1 MLTKSQ
7 LEKYADVMVWAV
19 MEERRGKFSTG
30 DIVRVK
36 FELPAMS
43 LAEEIQIRLLDK
55 GMHASM
61 RPLISDN
68 MERNFY
74 EHASDKQLSFVM
86 PWEET
91 AANSINGNIFILAP
105 TSLTH
110 LKDIDPA
117 KMAKKSVAMKPLRD
131 ILNDREY
138 AGQFGWTVCT
148 FPTEASSEKA
158 NMTVKQYANQIA
170 KACYLNESDPVGAWK
185 TAMKDMG
192 KIRVWLNRMLIK
204 TNSLHVQ
211 SKNMDLTIVP
221 GNHRRWMGGEGA
233 NIPSFEL
240 FLSPDYRHTEG
251 VYFANLPSYRQGNY
265 VEEVRMVFKKG
276 SAVEITAKKG
286 EEYVQKTAKMDKGAS
301 RVGEFSL
308 TDKRFSKINKFMA
321 EILYDENFGGRYGNC
336 HLALGSS
343 YGETYNGD
351 LKTFDKEKKTELG
364 FNDSAL
370 HWDLIN
376 TEDKIVTALFN
387 NGREKVIYEKGMFT
401 Y

>member
-1 MLTKSQ
+1 MLTKKQ
-7 LEKYADVMVWAV
+7 IEKYADVMVWAV
-19 MEERRGKFSTG
+19 MEERRGKFSKG
-30 DIVRVK
+30 GIVRVK
-36 FELPAMS
+36 FDLPAMS
-43 LAEEIQIRLLDK
+43 LAEEVQIRLLDK
-55 GMHASM
+55 GMHPDM
-61 RPLISDN
+61 CPLINEN
-68 MERNFY
+68 MERDFY
-74 EHASDKQLSFVM
+74 EHASNKQLSFVM
-86 PWEET
+86 PWQESVV
-91 AANSINGNIFILAP
+91 NSINGNIYLLAP

-117 KMAKKSVAMKPLRD
+117 KMARSTRAVKHLSD
-131 ILNDREY
+131 ILEDREY
-138 AGQFGWTVCT
+138 AGQFGWTVCS
-148 FPTEASSEKA
+148 FPTEASAEKA
-158 NMTVKQYANQIA
+158 NLTVKQYANQIA

-185 TAMKDMG
+185 TSMKDME
-192 KIRVWLNRMLIK
+192 KIRVWLNRMLVK
-204 TNSLHVQ
+204 TKHLHIQ
-211 SKNMDLTIVP
+211 SKNMDLRVVP
-221 GNHRRWMGGEGA
+221 GERRRWMGGEGA

-265 VEEVRMVFKKG
+265 VEEVRIVFKKG
-276 SAVEITAKKG
+276 TAVEITAKKG
-286 EEYVQKTAKMDKGAS
+286 EEYVQRTVKMDKGAS
-301 RVGEFSL
+301 MVGEFSL
-308 TDKRFSKINKFMA
+308 TDKRFSKIDKFMA
-321 EILYDENFGGRYGNC
+321 EILYDENFGGRHGNC

-351 LKTFDKEKKTELG
+351 LKTFDKEKKAVLG

>member
-1 MLTKSQ
+1 MLTKLQ
-7 LEKYADVMVWAV
+7 LERYADVMVWAV
-19 MEERRGKFSTG
+19 MEERRGKFKKG

-74 EHASDKQLSFVM
+74 EHASNKQLSFVM

-91 AANSINGNIFILAP
+91 AVNSVNGNIFILAP

-117 KMAKKSVAMKPLRD
+117 KMAKKSVAGKHLSD
-131 ILNDREY
+131 ILYDREM
-138 AGQFGWTVCT
+138 AGKFGWTVCS
-148 FPTEASSEKA
+148 FPTEALAEKA
-158 NMTVKQYANQIA
+158 NMTVKQYANQVA

-185 TAMKDMG
+185 TSMKDME
-192 KIRVWLNRMLIK
+192 KIRVWLNRMLVK
-204 TNSLHVQ
+204 TKHLHIQ
-211 SKNMDLTIVP
+211 SKNMDLRVVP
-221 GNHRRWMGGEGA
+221 GERRRWMGGEGA

-240 FLSPDYRHTEG
+240 FLSPDYRYTEG
-251 VYFANLPSYRQGNY
+251 IYFANLPSYRQGNY

-286 EEYVQKTAKMDKGAS
+286 EKYVQKTAKMDKGAS

-321 EILYDENFGGRYGNC
+321 EILYDENFGGRHGNC

-351 LKTFDKEKKTELG
+351 LKTFDKEKKAELG